1 MKMLFL
7 VLFFIVN
14 QVLAAFLLPIPLC
27 AQKQYKATGKASY
40 YADKFNHR
48 RTTSGE
54 LFSNDSLTAAHK
66 TLRFGTLVKVTNL
79 LNDSVVIV
87 RINDRLPKKSSR
99 IIDLSKAAARKLN
112 FIKRGITQVSV
123 EEVIKH

>member
-14 QVLAAFLLPIPLC
+14 QALAAFLLPIPLC
-27 AQKQYKATGKASY
+27 VQKQYKATGKASY

-66 TLRFGTLVKVTNL
+66 ILPFGYLLR
-79 LNDSVVIV
+79 
-87 RINDRLPKKSSR
+87 
-99 IIDLSKAAARKLN
+99 A
-112 FIKRGITQVSV
+112 
-123 EEVIKH
+123 